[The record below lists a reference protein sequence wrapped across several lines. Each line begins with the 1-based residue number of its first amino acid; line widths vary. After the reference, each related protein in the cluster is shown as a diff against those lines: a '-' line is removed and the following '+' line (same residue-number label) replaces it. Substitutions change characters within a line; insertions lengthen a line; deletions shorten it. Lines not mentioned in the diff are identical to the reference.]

1 MTLYRL
7 SDLKRTHG
15 HRTVLNI
22 PFLDIEEGLIYALR
36 GANGAGK
43 TSLLEI
49 LAFLD
54 PPSSGNL
61 FYKDR
66 RIRFSSRSS
75 LAALRK
81 EVALVDQNPILFTGS
96 VYSNVAF
103 GLKARKIEKK
113 KIREMVEQT
122 LEMVG
127 MSDFIHEKAHR
138 LSGGETQRVA
148 LARAIALSPKV
159 LLCDEP
165 TSSVDADSRT
175 AIIDILRQTNRE
187 KKSAIIFT
195 THDPSLEIAHKTI
208 TLDYGKI
215 VARTDEA
222 TCARLTRHA

>member
-15 HRTVLNI
+15 KRAVLDI
-22 PFLDIEEGLIYALR
+22 PFLEIEAGHIYALR

-43 TSLLEI
+43 TSLLEV

-54 PPSSGNL
+54 PPSSGKL

-66 RIRFSSRSS
+66 RVHFSSQSS
-75 LAALRK
+75 LLPLRK
-81 EVALVDQNPILFTGS
+81 EVALVDQSPILFTGS

-103 GLKARKIEKK
+103 GLKTRKIEKK
-113 KIREMVEQT
+113 KIRRLVEKT
-122 LEMVG
+122 LDMVG
-127 MSDFIHEKAHR
+127 MRDFIQSKAHR
-138 LSGGETQRVA
+138 LSGGETQRIA

-165 TSSVDADSRT
+165 TSSVDVGSRA
-175 AIIDILRQTNRE
+175 AIIDILRQANHME
-187 KKSAIIFT
+187 KITIILT

-215 VARTDEA
+215 VETD
-222 TCARLTRHA
+222 